1 VLYKRQTAKINNITM
16 NIMH

>member
-1 VLYKRQTAKINNITM
+1 MLYKRQTAKINNITM